1 MVECGR
7 KSVGCPS
14 WDQGDPPFSGQAAWR
29 QGHGWLVCGLKDGDL
44 GRRGSLT
51 PPCSLGWGMSPV
63 PAPAMAC
70 GQNQLLSC
78 LGERDG

>member
-29 QGHGWLVCGLKDGDL
+29 QGHGWLVCGLKDGDQ

-51 PPCSLGWGMSPV
+51 PPCSLGSGSEPKAFSQSLPQQWLV
-63 PAPAMAC
+63 ARTNCCPA
-70 GQNQLLSC
+70 
-78 LGERDG
+78 